1 MTELLE
7 YIMNYRKVWIRG
19 RLGYGKTSLAFM
31 IAEALLRERLVDG
44 IVSNCPNQYPTSVN
58 GPDDGTLFNK
68 CVVYD
73 EAGQELDARTSMTN
87 SKAYGAFARKLGIV
101 YLFPS
106 VVPVDRRL
114 RDIEISPA
122 YKMLGKTKYN
132 YIITA
137 SAGTDKDKTQG
148 SFTIDLKQS
157 YGKYS
162 TSYIPTGDCGIQ
174 KRFALTYYLETGE
187 KYDVRTTADEKRQR
201 IEGAVSNGGGDP
213 F

>member
-1 MTELLE
+1 MMELLE

-19 RLGYGKTSLAFM
+19 RLGYGKTSLAFI

-44 IVSNCPNQYPTSVN
+44 IVSNCPNQFPTSLS

-73 EAGQELDARTSMTN
+73 EAGQELDARTSMSN

-114 RDIEISPA
+114 RDVEISPA

-132 YIITA
+132 YVITA
-137 SAGTDKDKTQG
+137 SAGTEKDKTQG
-148 SFTIDLKQS
+148 SFSVDIKS
-157 YGKYS
+157 VYGKYS

-174 KRFALTYYLETGE
+174 KRFELTYYLETGE
-187 KYDVRTTADEKRQR
+187 KYDVRAATDEKRAR
-201 IEGAVSNGGGDP
+201 IEGAISSGGSGA